1 MLFLG
6 HTALR
11 WLLLRVEK
19 AFARFGVVIHAR
31 VVVHAYPL
39 FFYKLCRF
47 SLLQGQSDD
56 LLVRPGSI
64 IVDRSTF
71 DDIWER
77 GVGLPLGRRREAL
90 LSDWLDALIC

>member
-1 MLFLG
+1 M
-6 HTALR
+6 
-11 WLLLRVEK
+11 RVEK
-19 AFARFGVVIHAR
+19 AFTRSGVVIHAR

-77 GVGLPLGRRREAL
+77 RVGLPLG
-90 LSDWLDALIC
+90 